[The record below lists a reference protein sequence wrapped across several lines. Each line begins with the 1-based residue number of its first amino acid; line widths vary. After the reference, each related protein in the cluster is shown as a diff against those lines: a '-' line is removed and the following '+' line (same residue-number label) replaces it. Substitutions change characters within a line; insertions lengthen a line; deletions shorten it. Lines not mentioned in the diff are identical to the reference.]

1 MSKRGWILLG
11 SSIPV
16 LGLIA
21 LLAWALVESGGSPG
35 GLGVNNAFGEIRV
48 EQEAAHEFSLELL
61 GGPTVTLTSLRGNVV
76 LLDFWASWCPPCR
89 QEAPILA
96 QVYREYQDR
105 GVEFIGVDIWDRR
118 EDAEAYVER
127 YGVTYPNGIDARGTI
142 AIDYGVRGI
151 PEKFLIDGG
160 GGLVKK
166 FVGPMSASSLRAAL
180 DELLAVEPAAAALVP
195 AAALAPAARTYRG
208 RSLPFGPTGRH
219 VVVASWVKL
228 FRNC

>member
-1 MSKRGWILLG
+1 MNKRGWILLG
-11 SSIPV
+11 SSIPM

-35 GLGVNNAFGEIRV
+35 GLGVNNAYGEIQV
-48 EQEAAHEFSLELL
+48 ERKAAQGFSLTLL
-61 GGPTVTLTSLRGNVV
+61 DGSTVTLSGLRGHVL

-96 QVYREYQDR
+96 QVYLEYQDR

-118 EDAEAYVER
+118 EDAEAYLER
-127 YGVTYPNGIDARGTI
+127 YGVTYPNGIDARGTV

-160 GGLVKK
+160 GFLVKK
-166 FVGPMSASSLRAAL
+166 FVGPMSAGSLRAAL
-180 DELLAVEPAAAALVP
+180 DDLLAAE
-195 AAALAPAARTYRG
+195 AAR
-208 RSLPFGPTGRH
+208 GPGSGSGGGSGSGT
-219 VVVASWVKL
+219 
-228 FRNC
+228 RN

>member
-35 GLGVNNAFGEIRV
+35 GLGVNNAFGEV
-48 EQEAAHEFSLELL
+48 GVKQDAAQEFSLELL
-61 GGPTVTLTSLRGNVV
+61 DGSTVTLTGLRGKAV

-96 QVYREYQDR
+96 QVYLEYQDR

-118 EDAEAYVER
+118 DDAEAYLER

-160 GGLVKK
+160 GALVKK
-166 FVGPMSASSLRAAL
+166 FVGPMSANSLRAAL
-180 DELLAVEPAAAALVP
+180 DDLLAAE
-195 AAALAPAARTYRG
+195 AARG
-208 RSLPFGPTGRH
+208 TGGGGTGGQ
-219 VVVASWVKL
+219 
-228 FRNC
+228 N

>member
-16 LGLIA
+16 LALFA
-21 LLAWALVESGGSPG
+21 LLAWALVKSGGSPG
-35 GLGVNNAFGEIRV
+35 GLGVNNAFGEVPV
-48 EQEAAHEFSLELL
+48 EQEAAREFSLELL
-61 GGPTVTLTSLRGNVV
+61 DGTTVTLSSLRGKVL

-96 QVYREYQDR
+96 QVYLEYRDR

-118 EDAEAYVER
+118 QDAEAYVER

-160 GGLVKK
+160 GALVKK
-166 FVGPMSASSLRAAL
+166 FVGPMSGDSLRATL
-180 DELLAVEPAAAALVP
+180 DEVLAAEGWG
-195 AAALAPAARTYRG
+195 RTG
-208 RSLPFGPTGRH
+208 E
-219 VVVASWVKL
+219 
-228 FRNC
+228 RN

>member
-35 GLGVNNAFGEIRV
+35 GLGVNNAYGEIQVDRD
-48 EQEAAHEFSLELL
+48 AAPEFSLELL
-61 GGPTVTLTSLRGNVV
+61 DGSTVTLSSLRGHV
-76 LLDFWASWCPPCR
+76 LLFDFWASWCPPCR
-89 QEAPILA
+89 KEAPILA
-96 QVYREYQDR
+96 QAYLEYRNR

-118 EDAEAYVER
+118 DDAEAYLER
-127 YGVTYPNGIDARGTI
+127 YGVTYPNGIDAKGTI

-160 GGLVKK
+160 GLLVKK
-166 FVGPMSASSLRAAL
+166 FVGPMNAASLRAAL
-180 DELLAVEPAAAALVP
+180 DELLAAEPA
-195 AAALAPAARTYRG
+195 RG
-208 RSLPFGPTGRH
+208 TGSGSGGGTGGGDGSGGGGRD
-219 VVVASWVKL
+219 
-228 FRNC
+228 